1 MRSSRAA
8 GEQDVDD
15 VQSPVLQVLE
25 AYKRAVYERDVD
37 AFMRLYEPDARV
49 FDTWGVWS
57 YERSSARRK
66 AIEHWFSSL
75 GSDRVQVTFTEV
87 AVTSASDLAV
97 LSATGTY
104 AALSAEG
111 APLRSMQNRL
121 TWALR
126 RNAAGWAVV
135 HEHTSTPIDPSDT
148 KAIFRRDPAA

>member
-1 MRSSRAA
+1 
-8 GEQDVDD
+8 VDD
-15 VQSPVLQVLE
+15 AQSPILQVLQ
-25 AYKRAVYERDVD
+25 AYEQAVYERDVD
-37 AFMRLYEPDARV
+37 AFMRLYEQDARV

-57 YERSSARRK
+57 YERSAVRRN

-75 GSDRVQVTFTEV
+75 GSERVQVSFTEV

-97 LSATGTY
+97 LSAIGTY
-104 AALSAEG
+104 TALSAEG
-111 APLRSMQNRL
+111 EPLRSMQNRL

>member
-1 MRSSRAA
+1 
-8 GEQDVDD
+8 VDD
-15 VQSPVLQVLE
+15 AQSPILQVLE
-25 AYKRAVYERDVD
+25 AYERAVYERDVD
-37 AFMRLYEPDARV
+37 AFMRLYEQDARV

-57 YERSSARRK
+57 YERSAVRRK

-75 GSDRVQVTFTEV
+75 GSDRVQVSFTEV

-97 LSATGTY
+97 LSAIGTY
-104 AALSAEG
+104 TALSAEG
-111 APLRSMQNRL
+111 EPLRSMQNRL

-148 KAIFRRDPAA
+148 KAIFRRDLAA